1 MTAVLPLAAGQP
13 VIPDFGRGSSCVRD
27 NGAFCWDWVGAHWGD
42 TLRPALVQHLVLSAI
57 AVAIGFVLAFALA
70 LAAHRRGRITTPV
83 VLVTGLLYTIP
94 SLAMFVMMPVLLGT
108 KILDPVNVIVAMTIY
123 TVALLA
129 RTVADGLN
137 AVPDDIA
144 QAATAMGY
152 KGVRRLFG
160 VELPLAAPVVAAGLR
175 VAAVSNVSIVSVATL
190 IGVSQLGDLLVDGYN
205 RVIWGELLS
214 GIVACVLL
222 ALAFDAVI
230 VLGTRAVTPWLR
242 VQAARA

>member
-1 MTAVLPLAAGQP
+1 VSWLADNWDTVLTLAWRSLYLAG
-13 VIPDFGRGSSCVRD
+13 IP
-27 NGAFCWDWVGAHWGD
+27 
-42 TLRPALVQHLVLSAI
+42 LVL
-57 AVAIGFVLAFALA
+57 GFVLSVPLGW
-70 LAAHRRGRITTPV
+70 AASRWSRAYPAIITT
-83 VLVTGLLYTIP
+83 TGLLYTIP
-94 SLAMFVMMPVLLGT
+94 SLALFVIMPVVLGT

-137 AVPDDIA
+137 SVPDDIA

-190 IGVSQLGDLLVDGYN
+190 IGVSQLGDLLVDGFN

-242 VQAARA
+242 VQGARA

>member
-1 MTAVLPLAAGQP
+1 MTWLADNWTTVLELARSSLYLAGVPLVIGLVVSLPLGWAAK
-13 VIPDFGRGSSCVRD
+13 RWSRSY
-27 NGAFCWDWVGAHWGD
+27 
-42 TLRPALVQHLVLSAI
+42 PAI
-57 AVAIGFVLAFALA
+57 
-70 LAAHRRGRITTPV
+70 ITT
-83 VLVTGLLYTIP
+83 TGLLYTIP
-94 SLAMFVMMPVLLGT
+94 SLALFVVMPIILGT

-137 AVPDDIA
+137 SVPDDIA

-160 VELPLAAPVVAAGLR
+160 VELPLAAPVIAAGLR
-175 VAAVSNVSIVSVATL
+175 VAAVSNVSIVSVASL

-205 RVIWGELLS
+205 RVIWGELLT
-214 GIVACVLL
+214 GILACVLL

-230 VLGTRAVTPWLR
+230 VLGTRLVTPWLR
-242 VQAARA
+242 VQGARP

>member
-1 MTAVLPLAAGQP
+1 MSWLADNWDTVLTLTWRSLYLAGIPL
-13 VIPDFGRGSSCVRD
+13 VIG
-27 NGAFCWDWVGAHWGD
+27 
-42 TLRPALVQHLVLSAI
+42 LVLSI
-57 AVAIGFVLAFALA
+57 PLGW
-70 LAAHRRGRITTPV
+70 AASRWSRAYPVIITT
-83 VLVTGLLYTIP
+83 TGLLYTIP
-94 SLAMFVMMPVLLGT
+94 SLALFVIMPVLLGT
-108 KILDPVNVIVAMTIY
+108 KILDPVNVVVAMTIY

-137 AVPDDIA
+137 SVPDDIA

-175 VAAVSNVSIVSVATL
+175 VAAVSNVSIVSVGTL
-190 IGVSQLGDLLVDGYN
+190 VGVSQLGDLLVDGYN
-205 RVIWGELLS
+205 RVIWGELLT

-230 VLGTRAVTPWLR
+230 VLGTRVVTPWLR
-242 VQAARA
+242 VQGARA

>member
-1 MTAVLPLAAGQP
+1 VTWLADNWNTVLTRTWRSLYLAG
-13 VIPDFGRGSSCVRD
+13 IP
-27 NGAFCWDWVGAHWGD
+27 
-42 TLRPALVQHLVLSAI
+42 LVL
-57 AVAIGFVLAFALA
+57 GFVVSIPLGWVASRWSRTYPAI
-70 LAAHRRGRITTPV
+70 ITS
-83 VLVTGLLYTIP
+83 TGLLYTIP
-94 SLAMFVMMPVLLGT
+94 SLAMFVIMPVLLGT

-160 VELPLAAPVVAAGLR
+160 VELPLAAPVIAAGLR

-214 GIVACVLL
+214 GIIACVLL

-230 VLGTRAVTPWLR
+230 VLGTRVVTPWLR
-242 VQAARA
+242 VQGARP

>member
-1 MTAVLPLAAGQP
+1 VTWLADNWDTVLTLAWRSLYLAG
-13 VIPDFGRGSSCVRD
+13 IP
-27 NGAFCWDWVGAHWGD
+27 
-42 TLRPALVQHLVLSAI
+42 LVL
-57 AVAIGFVLAFALA
+57 GFVLSVPLGW
-70 LAAHRRGRITTPV
+70 AASRWSRAYPAIITT
-83 VLVTGLLYTIP
+83 TGLLYTIP
-94 SLAMFVMMPVLLGT
+94 SLALFVIMPVLLGT
-108 KILDPVNVIVAMTIY
+108 KILDPLNVIVAMTIY

-137 AVPDDIA
+137 SVPDDIA

-152 KGVRRLFG
+152 KGMRRLFG

-190 IGVSQLGDLLVDGYN
+190 IGVSQLGDLLVDGFN

-230 VLGTRAVTPWLR
+230 VLGARAVTPWLR
-242 VQAARA
+242 VQGARA

>member
-1 MTAVLPLAAGQP
+1 VTWLADNWHTVLTLTWRSLYLAGIPL
-13 VIPDFGRGSSCVRD
+13 V
-27 NGAFCWDWVGAHWGD
+27 
-42 TLRPALVQHLVLSAI
+42 
-57 AVAIGFVLAFALA
+57 IGFVLSIPLGWVANRWSLA
-70 LAAHRRGRITTPV
+70 YPAIITT
-83 VLVTGLLYTIP
+83 TGLLYTIP
-94 SLAMFVMMPVLLGT
+94 SLALFVIMPVLLGT

-123 TVALLA
+123 TVALLV

-242 VQAARA
+242 VAEARA

>member
-1 MTAVLPLAAGQP
+1 VTWLADNWNTVLTLTWRSLYLAG
-13 VIPDFGRGSSCVRD
+13 IP
-27 NGAFCWDWVGAHWGD
+27 
-42 TLRPALVQHLVLSAI
+42 LVL
-57 AVAIGFVLAFALA
+57 GFVVSIPLGWMASRWSRTYPAI
-70 LAAHRRGRITTPV
+70 ITT
-83 VLVTGLLYTIP
+83 TGLLYTIP

-214 GIVACVLL
+214 GIIACVLL